1 VPSHRADTPASR
13 RRATAPGAPPT
24 RRTQPTRRSQR
35 AGEARQGTT
44 VTTVT
49 TTASRTAARR
59 ATRRSA
65 PQLSAPQVGIAG
77 VLGLATIAAP
87 ISGAMAAPPPKADIN
102 PIAAVALAP
111 AAPAFPAVNVQ
122 RTFGVEALS
131 VVPVETRVVQ
141 TPSMLAARGPIL
153 VTRASRSGERSVL
166 PGCDGVARITGA
178 PNGQLPDSVLCTL
191 WVSKHRLRADA
202 AVALA
207 KLNIAYKQNF
217 GDDICLTD
225 SYRTLAEQQ
234 HLAAVKPGLAAKAG
248 TSNHGLGLAVDLCD
262 GIEKFGSTRYE
273 WMRDNAPAYGWD
285 NPLWARPGGSGPQE
299 AWHWEFVSGEGLGSS
314 YEYTG

>member
-1 VPSHRADTPASR
+1 MPSHRADTPASR

-24 RRTQPTRRSQR
+24 RRSQR
-35 AGEARQGTT
+35 AAEARRGTT
-44 VTTVT
+44 VTTSST
-49 TTASRTAARR
+49 RTAARR
-59 ATRRSA
+59 ATRRSG

-77 VLGLATIAAP
+77 ALGLATIAAP
-87 ISGAMAAPPPKADIN
+87 ISGAMAAPPPKAAIN

-131 VVPVETRVVQ
+131 VIPAETRVVQ

-285 NPLWARPGGSGPQE
+285 NPTWARPGGSGPQE
-299 AWHWEFVSGEGLGSS
+299 AWHWEFVAGEGLGAG
-314 YEYTG
+314 YESTD